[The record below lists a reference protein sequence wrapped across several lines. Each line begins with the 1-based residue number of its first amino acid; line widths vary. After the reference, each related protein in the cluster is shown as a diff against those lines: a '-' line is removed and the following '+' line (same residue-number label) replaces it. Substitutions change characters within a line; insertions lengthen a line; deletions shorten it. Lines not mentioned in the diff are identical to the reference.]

1 MYVYLISQDIVEGA
15 IFRVDSTVSSLEED
29 HSGMC
34 GVW

>member
-15 IFRVDSTVSSLEED
+15 IFRVDTVCSLEED